1 MSPTSYQA
9 ALPRDNIMDGE
20 GFEPSKAELT
30 DLQSAPFGHSGTHP
44 YLIYKADLQ
53 LRADERTRT
62 VNLLITSQL
71 LYQLS
76 HTSILF
82 KKYFGDLEG
91 ARTLDLQRDRL
102 AF

>member
-1 MSPTSYQA
+1 
-9 ALPRDNIMDGE
+9 MDGE

-44 YLIYKADLQ
+44 YLIYKADFQ

-71 LYQLS
+71 SPTGRMEEATPKMQNYKKLLTCLEYQ
-76 HTSILF
+76 
-82 KKYFGDLEG
+82 
-91 ARTLDLQRDRL
+91 
-102 AF
+102 